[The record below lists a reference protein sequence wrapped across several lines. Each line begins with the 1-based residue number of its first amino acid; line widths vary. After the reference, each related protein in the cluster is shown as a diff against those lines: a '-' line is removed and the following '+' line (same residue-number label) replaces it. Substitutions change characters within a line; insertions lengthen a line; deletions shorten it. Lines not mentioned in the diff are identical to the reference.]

1 MDFLIT
7 ADVAY
12 LLIVGAFLLLLVST
26 IVPGT
31 GLPEIGFVACLVF
44 ATVLSI
50 QLGINLWAVGVL
62 VLSFLPLWGTVRY
75 KSWRIP
81 FLVMSILL
89 LIGGSIF
96 LFTGRNGF
104 PLVNP
109 FLAVIVSGASAV
121 FIWLSADRATRVLY
135 QPPTHNPDALIGQ
148 IGQARTHIHEEGS
161 VQVGGEL
168 WSARSE
174 HPIKVKSP
182 VRVIRR
188 DGLILTVEEKSE

>member
-1 MDFLIT
+1 MDFLIN
-7 ADVAY
+7 ADIAY
-12 LLIVGAFLLLLVST
+12 LLIVAAFLLLLVST
-26 IVPGT
+26 LVPGT
-31 GLPEIGFVACLVF
+31 GLPEVGFVVCLVL

-50 QLGINLWAVGVL
+50 QLGINLWAVGVVL
-62 VLSFLPLWGTVRY
+62 VSFLPFWGTLRY

-81 FLVMSILL
+81 FLIMTILL

-109 FLAVIVSGASAV
+109 FLVVTVSIASAI
-121 FIWLSADRATRVLY
+121 FIWLSADRASRVLY

-148 IGQARTHIHEEGS
+148 IGQARTHIHDEGT
-161 VQVGGEL
+161 VYVGGEL

-174 HPIKVKSP
+174 QPIKTKSS

-188 DGLILTVEEKSE
+188 DGLVLTVEEKSE